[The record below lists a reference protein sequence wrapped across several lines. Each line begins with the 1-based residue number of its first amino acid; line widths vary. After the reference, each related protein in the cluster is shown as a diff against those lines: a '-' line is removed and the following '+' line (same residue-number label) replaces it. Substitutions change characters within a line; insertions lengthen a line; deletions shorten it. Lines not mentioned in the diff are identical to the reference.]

1 MSPVEEKLREEL
13 RGKNEVISGLD
24 GQVKDQQ
31 ATIDKLRYQ
40 MDDLLRRLYGR
51 KSEKLDP
58 NQLLMDEFIL
68 AADGQ
73 VQKPELPEPA
83 EEEPPA
89 KQRKKRKRSGRQP
102 LPDHLPRNE
111 IIISVPEDQ
120 KICAST
126 GQPRPFLGYEQSE
139 KLEYI
144 PETLQVNVYKR
155 EKYGSPMGAEENG
168 VVTAPVPPAAVERCL
183 ADTGMLAHVAV
194 AKFDDHL
201 PLYRQEGILLRQG
214 VQISRKTMAGWLGRV
229 SQALVPLWDRLA
241 ELIRE
246 CGIVHHDD
254 TPVKM
259 LDPGAGKT
267 KETRLWVS
275 LSGVDPPLMH
285 VQFSTDRRQHTPIE
299 FFSGYTGALMCD
311 EYAGYVNVDCETL
324 LSCWAHARRYV
335 EKAKNVEP
343 AFAVEVLLEIAALYK
358 IEKRIREGSE
368 LERQQVRQTESRD
381 QVEKIFALLES
392 REFRPQSPMRIAA
405 NYILK
410 RKKQLLGF
418 TRDQRLP
425 IDNNPVE
432 RALRRVAT
440 GRKNWLHLGSEAG
453 GETAAVFISLL
464 GTCWANQ
471 VNSWAYLKD
480 VLDRLPTQ
488 PPHRID
494 ELLPHRWI
502 EQNPQARLPSRTWQ
516 DESMPANKQEHVVS
530 SSTRG

>member
-1 MSPVEEKLREEL
+1 MSPVEEQLRGEL
-13 RGKNEVISGLD
+13 RGKDQVISQLD
-24 GQVKDQQ
+24 GQIKDLQ
-31 ATIDKLRYQ
+31 ATLEKTRYQ

-58 NQLLMDEFIL
+58 NQLLMEGVVLD
-68 AADGQ
+68 ADGQ
-73 VQKPELPEPA
+73 ARKPEEPEP
-83 EEEPPA
+83 EEAPA
-89 KQRKKRKRSGRQP
+89 KKPPKKRKRSGRQP

-111 IIISVPEDQ
+111 IIVSVSEEQ
-120 KICAST
+120 KICAIT
-126 GQPRPFLGYEQSE
+126 GEQRPFLGYEQSE

-155 EKYGSPMGAEENG
+155 EKYGSPVGAEENG
-168 VVTAPVPPAAVERCL
+168 VITAPVFPSAIERCL

-194 AKFDDHL
+194 AKFDDHM

-214 VQISRKTMAGWLGRV
+214 VQISRKTMAGWLARL
-229 SQALVPLWDRLA
+229 SQALFPLWELLADR
-241 ELIRE
+241 IRG

-285 VQFSTDRRQHTPIE
+285 VQFSTDRRQHTPIN
-299 FFSGYTGALMCD
+299 FFTGYNGALMCD
-311 EYAGYVNVDCETL
+311 EYAGYLNVDCAHL

-343 AFAVEVLLEIAALYK
+343 AFAVTVLLEIAKLYK
-358 IEKRIREGSE
+358 IEKRIKECSEADRQRVRETES
-368 LERQQVRQTESRD
+368 RQQVE
-381 QVEKIFALLES
+381 EIFTLLES
-392 REFRPQSPMRIAA
+392 GEFRPQSPMRVAI

-410 RKKQLLGF
+410 RKGQLLEF
-418 TRDQRLP
+418 TTDQRFP
-425 IDNNPVE
+425 IDNNPAE
-432 RALRRVAT
+432 RALRRIAI
-440 GRKNWLHLGSEAG
+440 GRKNWLHLGSETG
-453 GETAAVFISLL
+453 GESAAILISLL
-464 GTCWANQ
+464 GTCWANH

-480 VLDRLPTQ
+480 VLDRLPTH
-488 PPHRID
+488 PTHRLE
-494 ELLPHRWI
+494 ELLPHKWI

-516 DESMPANKQEHVVS
+516 NESTPPHKQECVTNS
-530 SSTRG
+530 SP